1 MLTWVNDK
9 PAYPSYTFGELRAVT
24 EMRTSLKT
32 HYAQAL
38 AASGLVDGLPDFLA
52 LDPLP
57 VRLSEGEHIC
67 RRGGKADCLWVIVS
81 GSVAVR
87 DDGRTLYVR
96 SHPDVIGELNI
107 ISDEGVRWYDLVANE
122 SMVELLAIRRQAIAR
137 HPRADILWRNMARLI
152 SLKLKDA
159 TAQTSSLLEQVQDDA
174 HILRAYT
181 NKYALS
187 RRLISGSRFLTDH
200 RVECAIIWFS
210 DIVNFTRSVLELPP
224 AQTADLVQRFFN
236 AQAEAIESH
245 SGYIDKFMG
254 DGLMAFWI
262 LPSTDDNCVTAC
274 EEALAAA
281 EEAVRTVSRIH
292 VGARP
297 LEVRVGLHI
306 GDTLSGD
313 FGSAQRHQFTLIG
326 AAVNKA
332 AQLEQIHEDQISDGG
347 DKPGPVRISTEFH
360 DALSGQSQRKY
371 GRRVSA
377 MTRKLGQVEF
387 YSSSSVAVSV
397 PE

>member
-1 MLTWVNDK
+1 
-9 PAYPSYTFGELRAVT
+9 
-24 EMRTSLKT
+24 MRTSLKKQ
-32 HYAQAL
+32 YAEAL
-38 AASGLVDGLPDFLA
+38 AASGLVDGLPDLLA

-57 VRLSEGEHIC
+57 VRLAEGEHIC
-67 RRGGKADCLWVIVS
+67 RRGDKADCLWVIVS

-87 DDGRTLYVR
+87 DDARTLYVR
-96 SHPDVIGELNI
+96 SHPDIVGELNI
-107 ISDEGVRWYDLVANE
+107 LGGEDRRRYDLVANE
-122 SMVELLAIRRQAIAR
+122 SMVELLAIRRPAIAR
-137 HPRADILWRNMARLI
+137 HPRADILWRNIARI
-152 SLKLKDA
+152 VSNKLNAA
-159 TAQTSSLLEQVQDDA
+159 TAQTSALLEQVQDDA

-200 RVECAIIWFS
+200 RVERAIIWFS
-210 DIVNFTRSVLELPP
+210 DIVNFTRSVLDLPP

-245 SGYIDKFMG
+245 SGFIDKFMG

-262 LPSTDDNCVTAC
+262 LPPTGEDFMMLC

-281 EEAVRTVSRIH
+281 EEAVHKVSRIH
-292 VGARP
+292 VGAGP

-306 GDTLSGD
+306 GDALSGD

-347 DKPGPVRISTEFH
+347 ARAGPVRISTEFH
-360 DALSGQSQRKY
+360 DALSALSQRKY
-371 GRRVSA
+371 DRRVSA
-377 MTRKLGQVEF
+377 TTRKLGLLEF
-387 YSSSSVAVSV
+387 YSGPHLQKGETA
-397 PE
+397 

>member
-1 MLTWVNDK
+1 MQ
-9 PAYPSYTFGELRAVT
+9 
-24 EMRTSLKT
+24 TSLKKQ
-32 HYAQAL
+32 YAEAL
-38 AASGLVDGLPDFLA
+38 SASGLVDNFPDFLA

-57 VRLSEGEHIC
+57 VRLSEGEHVC
-67 RRGGKADCLWVIVS
+67 RRGDKADCLWVIVS

-87 DDGRTLYVR
+87 DAARTLYVR

-107 ISDEGVRWYDLVANE
+107 LGDEDRRRYDLVANE
-122 SMVELLAIRRQAIAR
+122 SMVELLAIRRPAIAR
-137 HPRADILWRNMARLI
+137 HPRADIIWRNIARII
-152 SLKLKDA
+152 SIKLNAA
-159 TAQTSSLLEQVQDDA
+159 TAQTSALLEQVQDDA

-200 RVECAIIWFS
+200 RVESAIIWFS
-210 DIVNFTRSVLELPP
+210 DIVNFTRSALELPP

-245 SGYIDKFMG
+245 SGFIDKFMG

-262 LPSTDDNCVTAC
+262 LPSTDENCAVTC

-281 EEAVRTVSRIH
+281 EQAVQTVSRIH
-292 VGARP
+292 VSAKP

-313 FGSAQRHQFTLIG
+313 FGSAHRHQFTLIG
-326 AAVNKA
+326 ATVNKA
-332 AQLEQIHEDQISDGG
+332 AQLEQIHEDQIAHGNDR
-347 DKPGPVRISTEFH
+347 PGPVRISTEFH
-360 DALSGQSQRKY
+360 DKLCESSQRRY
-371 GRRVSA
+371 GHRIRA
-377 MTRKLGQVEF
+377 MTRKLGQLDF
-387 YSSSSVAVSV
+387 YSSSQLREAK
-397 PE
+397 

>member
-1 MLTWVNDK
+1 
-9 PAYPSYTFGELRAVT
+9 
-24 EMRTSLKT
+24 MRTSLKKQ
-32 HYAQAL
+32 YAEAL
-38 AASGLVDGLPDFLA
+38 VDSGLVDGLPALLG

-57 VRLSEGEHIC
+57 CRFSEGEHIC
-67 RRGGKADCLWVIVS
+67 RRGEKADRLWVIVS

-87 DDGRTLYVR
+87 DDARTLYVR
-96 SHPDVIGELNI
+96 GHPEIIGELNI
-107 ISDEGVRWYDLVANE
+107 FVGEGTRRYDLVANE
-122 SMVELLAIRRQAIAR
+122 TMVELLTIRKEAIAD
-137 HPRADILWRNMARLI
+137 HPRADILWRNIARVV
-152 SLKLKDA
+152 SLKLTAA
-159 TAQTSSLLEQVQDDA
+159 TAQISSLLEQIQDDA

-200 RVECAIIWFS
+200 RVESAIIWFS

-224 AQTADLVQRFFN
+224 VQTADLVQRFFN

-262 LPSTDDNCVTAC
+262 LPTADGKNCGEAC

-281 EEAVRTVSRIH
+281 EAAVRAVSLIH

-297 LEVRVGLHI
+297 LELRVGLHT
-306 GDTLSGD
+306 GSTLSGD
-313 FGSAQRHQFTLIG
+313 FGSTHRHQFTLIG

-332 AQLEQIHEDQISDGG
+332 AQLEQIHGDEITDDGG
-347 DKPGPVRISTEFH
+347 KPGPVRISSEFH
-360 DALSGQSQRKY
+360 DALTRRSQQKY
-371 GRRVSA
+371 GQQNCA
-377 MTRKLGQVEF
+377 MTRKLGRLEF
-387 YSSSSVAVSV
+387 YHSAELPVTA
-397 PE
+397 PG

>member
-1 MLTWVNDK
+1 
-9 PAYPSYTFGELRAVT
+9 
-24 EMRTSLKT
+24 MRTSLKKQ
-32 HYAQAL
+32 YAEAL
-38 AASGLVDGLPDFLA
+38 AASGLVDGLPDSVA

-57 VRLSEGEHIC
+57 VWLAEGEHIC
-67 RRGGKADCLWVIVS
+67 RRGDRADCLWIIVS

-96 SHPDVIGELNI
+96 SHPDVIGELNVMG
-107 ISDEGVRWYDLVANE
+107 DEGVRWYDLVANE
-122 SMVELLAIRRQAIAR
+122 SMVELLAIRRAAIAR
-137 HPRADILWRNMARLI
+137 HPRADILWRNLTRIVA
-152 SLKLKDA
+152 LKLKDA
-159 TAQTSSLLEQVQDDA
+159 TAQTSGLLEQVQDDA

-200 RVECAIIWFS
+200 RVESAIIWFS

-224 AQTADLVQRFFN
+224 AKTADLVQRFFN

-245 SGYIDKFMG
+245 SGFIDKFMG

-262 LPSTDDNCVTAC
+262 LPPSDENSMAAC

-281 EEAVRTVSRIH
+281 EEAVRKVSRIH

-297 LEVRVGLHI
+297 LEVRVGLHV

-332 AQLEQIHEDQISDGG
+332 AQLEQIHEDEIANGG
-347 DKPGPVRISTEFH
+347 TMPGPVRISTEFH
-360 DALSGQSQRKY
+360 DALSGPSQRKY
-371 GRRVSA
+371 DRRISA
-377 MTRKLGQVEF
+377 TTRKLGLLEF
-387 YSSSSVAVSV
+387 YSGPGIAVSGAG
-397 PE
+397 

>member
-1 MLTWVNDK
+1 
-9 PAYPSYTFGELRAVT
+9 
-24 EMRTSLKT
+24 MRTSLKKQ
-32 HYAQAL
+32 YAEAL

-57 VRLSEGEHIC
+57 TRLAEGEHIC
-67 RRGGKADCLWVIVS
+67 RRGDKAECLWVIVS

-87 DDGRTLYVR
+87 DDARTLYVR
-96 SHPDVIGELNI
+96 GHPDIVGELNI
-107 ISDEGVRWYDLVANE
+107 LGGEDRRRYDLVANE
-122 SMVELLAIRRQAIAR
+122 SMVELLAIRRPAIAR
-137 HPRADILWRNMARLI
+137 HPRADILWRNIARII
-152 SLKLKDA
+152 SIKLNAA
-159 TAQTSSLLEQVQDDA
+159 TAQTSALLEQVQDDA

-200 RVECAIIWFS
+200 RVERAIIWFS

-236 AQAEAIESH
+236 AQAEVIENH
-245 SGYIDKFMG
+245 SGFIDKFMG

-262 LPSTDDNCVTAC
+262 LPSAGEDFMTVC

-281 EEAVRTVSRIH
+281 DEAVHTVSRIH
-292 VGARP
+292 VGAGP

-306 GDTLSGD
+306 GDALSGD

-332 AQLEQIHEDQISDGG
+332 AQLEQIHEDQITDGG
-347 DKPGPVRISTEFH
+347 ARPGPVRISTEFH
-360 DALSGQSQRKY
+360 DALSEPSQRRY
-371 GRRVSA
+371 DRRVSA
-377 MTRKLGQVEF
+377 MTRKLGEVEF
-387 YSSSSVAVSV
+387 YSSSGFAVSGAA
-397 PE
+397 